1 VNTTF
6 LILSLRQY
14 SITVEKSACSTPYP
28 ATRADNVVPIRTNV
42 AMNGISNFTG
52 LISLSD
58 HDYGKA
64 CAKRLV
70 LENVSISGVNQ
81 EDYCL

>member
-1 VNTTF
+1 M
-6 LILSLRQY
+6 
-14 SITVEKSACSTPYP
+14 
-28 ATRADNVVPIRTNV
+28 RTNV